1 VASIDIATILPR
13 RILDR
18 VEPVLRGRGRA
29 TVVAGGALAATI
41 IITAVLWSS
50 GSSYSVLYAGLSG
63 EEGGRTLAELQK
75 LNIPYQITEGG
86 RVILVPAA
94 DVGRARLQ
102 LAARGVPKQD
112 SDQWALL
119 DNESLGVSPFV
130 EQVHY
135 IRALEAGLS
144 RTVRE
149 VDGVVSATVKL
160 ALPKQTE
167 FLADAPKP
175 SASVMVRLR
184 PGLQLTTAQ
193 IDGLMGLIAGSVAG
207 LTRDNVTIVDQSGK
221 VLNVNSKDALQQG
234 PQQLEIAREVAR
246 RYEISITDLLIP
258 VLGRGNFR
266 VAADADVDFSQVKES
281 SVKYGDSHVL
291 SQDETIHTH
300 PPDGELAIGIPG
312 ALSNRRPETPTAPAN
327 TQTPTP
333 PANVPTPAPPPNVPN
348 NQTPANSPAGQDKP
362 ETPPDTHRTTN
373 YDIDKTVQ
381 FLERP
386 FWKLR
391 AINVAVLV
399 NNPSGKALPA
409 ERIQSVDTLVRSA
422 IGAGGNRH
430 VSVVDLPFAEDEAP
444 PADPRTWWK
453 EPWVVTVGQNAA
465 LALAGLL
472 VLFGGVL
479 PLLRRVTASEAAIA
493 ELASTADLKAGVQAN
508 RGRVS
513 PRDRASGRDEPALN
527 LPSGSRAEAETVRQ
541 LVANDPARTAQVIK
555 EWLTGDRSTFKQA
568 S

>member
-1 VASIDIATILPR
+1 
-13 RILDR
+13 
-18 VEPVLRGRGRA
+18 
-29 TVVAGGALAATI
+29 VVAGGALAATI

-75 LNIPYQITEGG
+75 LNISYQITEGG

-112 SDQWALL
+112 NDQWALL

-281 SVKYGDSHVL
+281 SVKYGESHVL

-527 LPSGSRAEAETVRQ
+527 LPSGSRGVPAAEAETVRQ

-555 EWLTGDRSTFKQA
+555 EWLTDDRSTFKQA